1 MCATILYLDA
11 DTGGG
16 LIRVVSL
23 AGMRRYA
30 GSLGWDVAEVPPEE
44 VRREAV
50 SFTVSSLRLDAV
62 T

>member
-30 GSLGWDVAEVPPEE
+30 GSLGWDVAEVPPEDS
-44 VRREAV
+44 RP
-50 SFTVSSLRLDAV
+50 
-62 T
+62 